1 VNATVDRVFGLK
13 IALTV
18 AFLAWTTLA
27 GAESWRFALIGDT
40 PYSDYE
46 RAELPK
52 MLAAIADRHVD
63 FVAHI
68 GDFKHGAARCDD
80 SVFEDRFRLFN
91 ASRVP
96 FVFVPGDNEWTDC
109 QRLSNG
115 AYDPLERLARLRQL
129 FWADGFSLGEKKLA
143 LERQPG
149 NYPEHAR
156 FQVGPV
162 LFVTLN
168 VPGGGNNRGPGKAA
182 NGEFAARNP
191 AVLDW
196 MKAAFALA
204 GERKLQAVVFM
215 MQANPGFKHFNE
227 GFPEGGYRELLE
239 ILQTESPDFP
249 GQVLVLHGDTHHQR
263 TDRPLRDRQG
273 KPLPRLIRVESYG
286 YPFMGWVSI
295 AIESDS
301 AELFRIEPQPW
312 PPRESATNAQ

>member
-1 VNATVDRVFGLK
+1 MNATVDRVFGLK

-109 QRLSNG
+109 QRLSKG

-129 FWADGFSLGEKKLA
+129 FWADGFFPGAKKL
-143 LERQPG
+143 G
-149 NYPEHAR
+149 
-156 FQVGPV
+156 
-162 LFVTLN
+162 
-168 VPGGGNNRGPGKAA
+168 
-182 NGEFAARNP
+182 
-191 AVLDW
+191 
-196 MKAAFALA
+196 
-204 GERKLQAVVFM
+204 
-215 MQANPGFKHFNE
+215 
-227 GFPEGGYRELLE
+227 
-239 ILQTESPDFP
+239 
-249 GQVLVLHGDTHHQR
+249 
-263 TDRPLRDRQG
+263 
-273 KPLPRLIRVESYG
+273 LPR
-286 YPFMGWVSI
+286 
-295 AIESDS
+295 
-301 AELFRIEPQPW
+301 
-312 PPRESATNAQ
+312 PPRK